1 MMSPS
6 SDAALAHLQRIR
18 PNDGWG
24 IETKQGSGGL
34 VRLTRR
40 NVPVTDGY
48 FLDIHVDHTNKIVVG
63 ILTGIQRSDGTVQAQ
78 KLVDGNGK
86 LLGNTV
92 QLVAVKNYQRAGPAA
107 ATTTT
112 RSASTTTTTT
122 TAAEELSLEQNQEL
136 VRYGICAVVVAVAV
150 RVVSQSIAPLLFFAL
165 PLLFVF
171 LLSTCPVCC
180 HFCCQYISIG

>member
-1 MMSPS
+1 MSPS

-24 IETKQGSGGL
+24 IETKAGGL

-48 FLDIHVDHTNKIVVG
+48 FLDIHVDHTDKIVVG

-86 LLGNTV
+86 LLGHAV
-92 QLVAVKNYQRAGPAA
+92 QLVAVTNYQRTGNAA
-107 ATTTT
+107 AAASRSTTTT
-112 RSASTTTTTT
+112 RSASTTTTTA
-122 TAAEELSLEQNQEL
+122 TAAGELSLEQNQEL
-136 VRYGICAVVVAVAV
+136 VRYGIGAVLVAVAI
-150 RVVSQSIAPLLFFAL
+150 RVVSQSIAPIIFLAL
-165 PLLFVF
+165 PVLFVF
-171 LLSTCPVCC
+171 LLSTCPVRGKFRCR
-180 HFCCQYISIG
+180 YIG